1 MRTMATT
8 PTLESLAQAAL
19 RLKPDARAKLTRTLV
34 ESLSGLSRKE
44 LDALWMAE
52 SERRDA
58 EMESG
63 KVKGIPGEQVF
74 DRIESRHKKK
84 K

>member
-1 MRTMATT
+1 MRI
-8 PTLESLAQAAL
+8 PG
-19 RLKPDARAKLTRTLV
+19 P
-34 ESLSGLSRKE
+34 RKE

-63 KVKGIPGEQVF
+63 KVKGIPGKQVF